1 VEGIWPK
8 EGNFKDKNK
17 KKPDWALGA
26 KEGEGGAKAPSEG
39 APSEVEGGEPAEAA
53 A

>member
-1 VEGIWPK
+1 MEGIWPK
-8 EGNFKDKNK
+8 EREFFQNK

-39 APSEVEGGEPAEAA
+39 APSEVEGGEAPEAA

>member
-1 VEGIWPK
+1 VILARICGRYLAK
-8 EGNFKDKNK
+8 GRKFKDKNK

-39 APSEVEGGEPAEAA
+39 APSEVEAS
-53 A
+53 

>member
-1 VEGIWPK
+1 LC
-8 EGNFKDKNK
+8 NTYFFQK

-39 APSEVEGGEPAEAA
+39 APSEVEAS
-53 A
+53 